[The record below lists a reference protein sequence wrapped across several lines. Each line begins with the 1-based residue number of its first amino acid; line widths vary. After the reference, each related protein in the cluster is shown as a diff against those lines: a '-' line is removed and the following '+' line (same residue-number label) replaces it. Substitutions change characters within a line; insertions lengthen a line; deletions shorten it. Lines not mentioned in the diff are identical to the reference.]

1 MLAKRFFDL
10 SLSVIL
16 LIALSPAMIL
26 TACLIRWKIGSPVLF
41 RQTRPGLN
49 GEPFTLYKFRTM
61 TDERDEA
68 GNLLSDEK
76 RLTKTGRL
84 IRKTSLDELPQL
96 INVIKGDLSLVGPRP
111 LLMEYIPLYTKRQ
124 WRRHEVKPGITGW
137 AQINGRNKVTW
148 EEKFELDVWYVDHR
162 SFLLDLKIL
171 LLTIVKVLKSE
182 GVSQDR
188 HVTAENLRGEGMPD
202 AKCGDHRSR
211 RPWES
216 RSGSCKSTA

>member
-10 SLSVIL
+10 ALSVIL
-16 LIALSPAMIL
+16 LVALSPAMIL

-61 TDERDEA
+61 TDERDAA

-171 LLTIVKVLKSE
+171 LLTVVKVSKSE

-188 HVTAENLRGEGMPD
+188 HVTAEKFTG
-202 AKCGDHRSR
+202 R
-211 RPWES
+211 RN
-216 RSGSCKSTA
+216 A